1 MNNSILL
8 NAGIFE
14 TILLPLQAVPKWNVS
29 SGSYLKCKFHLVM
42 TSIAGG
48 NFSTQESQFLWELSN
63 DPYKGE
69 WEIR

>member
-1 MNNSILL
+1 MTFITKTQWYSSMNNSILL
-8 NAGIFE
+8 DAGIFE

-48 NFSTQESQFLWELSN
+48 NFSTFLF
-63 DPYKGE
+63 
-69 WEIR
+69 